1 MKTRNIALATMAIAT
16 ISCASLAN
24 AAKNQAKTLYIFGF
38 ATSFNDSTAYITS
51 VQQVDSAYITGK
63 AKFLVSRDN
72 YSAQLREY
80 LEKQG
85 AGYRTCTVFYDT
97 NQKKAEKKWV
107 KLFDKYSKKPT
118 PKKVKNGQK
127 TDETPTPW
135 QVKQISN
142 GNFSFQAIAPQEE
155 Q

>member
-1 MKTRNIALATMAIAT
+1 MKIRNIALAAMVA
-16 ISCASLAN
+16 ASGFTTLAN
-24 AAKNQAKTLYIFGF
+24 AAKNEASTVYMFGF
-38 ATSFNDSTAYITS
+38 ASSFNDSTVYITS

-63 AKFLVSRDN
+63 AKFLVSREN
-72 YSAQLREY
+72 YSYQLRDY
-80 LEKQG
+80 LEQQG
-85 AGYRTCTVFYDT
+85 AGHRTCAVFYAL
-97 NQKKAEKKWV
+97 NQKKAEKKWG

-127 TDETPTPW
+127 TDAAPTPW

-142 GNFSFQAIAPQEE
+142 GDFSFQAIAPQEG

>member
-1 MKTRNIALATMAIAT
+1 MKTRNIALAAMAIAT
-16 ISCASLAN
+16 IGCASLAN

-38 ATSFNDSTAYITS
+38 ATSFNDS
-51 VQQVDSAYITGK
+51 SAYITGK
-63 AKFLVSRDN
+63 AKFLVSREN

-107 KLFDKYSKKPT
+107 KLYDKYTQKPK

-135 QVKQISN
+135 QVKQIAN
-142 GNFSFQAIAPQEE
+142 GEFTFQAIAPQEE